1 MCLYQCFA
9 YLRNGSI
16 AGKTPGGFLHG
27 QGRWAVGNAHNSTP
41 GKNWCMLHLVQS
53 MANLRWLLVLN
64 HFSFLNFHTRLQQNM
79 ENLFMSKS
87 FSQICCGNNSLLKK
101 HHEGVLSFQRMYS
114 RKDERVFKLLIDQV
128 PFVFGHTKNENK
140 NEDNRDNIKYYGVL

>member
-1 MCLYQCFA
+1 M
-9 YLRNGSI
+9 
-16 AGKTPGGFLHG
+16 
-27 QGRWAVGNAHNSTP
+27 GRWECSQQYAWQELVYVTSCSID
-41 GKNWCMLHLVQS
+41 GKLEMIAC
-53 MANLRWLLVLN
+53 
-64 HFSFLNFHTRLQQNM
+64 FESFLVSQFSYSFATNM

-101 HHEGVLSFQRMYS
+101 HQEGVLSFQRMCS
-114 RKDERVFKLLIDQV
+114 CKDKRVFKLLIDQV